1 MERRRFGT
9 FPTMRSKKSL
19 LVAMLSVLTFSGL
32 LLLAVTGC
40 SGLEE
45 TSAEEF
51 LKQAEQIQ
59 EVHSAKSTRFIGA
72 TSRAAYLEYWT
83 AVGLFGARTKVLWV
97 PLSELPPEVVDQLKS
112 GSHPWQRQPGTL
124 P

>member
-1 MERRRFGT
+1 MKN
-9 FPTMRSKKSL
+9 KKSL
-19 LVAMLSVLTFSGL
+19 LFATFSVLTFSGL
-32 LLLAVTGC
+32 FLLAGTGC
-40 SGLEE
+40 SGLEK

-59 EVHSAKSTRFIGA
+59 EVHSAKSTRFIGV

-97 PLSELPPEVVDQLKS
+97 PLSELPPEVVDQLES
-112 GSHPWQRQPGTL
+112 ASHPWQRHPGTS
-124 P
+124 PPERS